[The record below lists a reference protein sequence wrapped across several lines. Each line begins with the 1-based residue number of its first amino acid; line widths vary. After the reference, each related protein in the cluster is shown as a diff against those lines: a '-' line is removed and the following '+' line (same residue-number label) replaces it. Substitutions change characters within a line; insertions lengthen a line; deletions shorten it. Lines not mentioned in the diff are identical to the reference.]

1 MSNSKTNKTEVN
13 KRQNRLKSALKAN
26 MAKRK
31 SQVKARSLTTSE
43 KVSRKDKIWP
53 LYWLEEVVL

>member
-1 MSNSKTNKTEVN
+1 MSNAKANKTEAIN
-13 KRQNRLKSALKAN
+13 RQNRLKSALKAN

-43 KVSRKDKIWP
+43 KVSRKD
-53 LYWLEEVVL
+53 